1 MDHDFDSEVLHHRV
15 LSAEGGIA
23 TADSINS
30 ACLPVEESNNSLCTV
45 PNARARAESNSEIGA
60 QTCRKRGWKV
70 NGQLAGE
77 WRDRLGRHRRAR
89 PTESEHKN
97 DPAVATSAADVSMVS
112 SFPGSSSCAGT
123 DVSFEGLV
131 DELRERLPQASLLA
145 EFVATQQQRGCTMCP
160 EAEAVMT
167 RTTTT
172 TGRPHEQASRKRG
185 GGERFD
191 GSVGSVRRIAA
202 GGGGTWAP
210 TPVPDTVATT
220 GIGLSTSD
228 IELQRE
234 RATAAG
240 LMPPGCLRLRHPM
253 IGTMRPSPSSQ
264 LLARSVPTGIS
275 SSRGNHPRL
284 HGVVGE
290 RPQPSLVLPP
300 GGMLFPDGS
309 AYRLVTTGS
318 SAGTIESSTSPSA
331 AMVAAAKAHERALPL
346 LQVCAVKV
354 IEPTGC

>member
-1 MDHDFDSEVLHHRV
+1 M
-15 LSAEGGIA
+15 
-23 TADSINS
+23 
-30 ACLPVEESNNSLCTV
+30 
-45 PNARARAESNSEIGA
+45 PNVRARAESNSEIGA
-60 QTCRKRGWKV
+60 KTCRKRGWTV

-89 PTESEHKN
+89 PTESENKN
-97 DPAVATSAADVSMVS
+97 APAVATSTADMSMVS
-112 SFPGSSSCAGT
+112 SFPSSSSCAGT
-123 DVSFEGLV
+123 EVSFEGLV

-145 EFVATQQQRGCTMCP
+145 EFVATQQQRGYTMCP
-160 EAEAVMT
+160 EAEVVMT

-172 TGRPHEQASRKRG
+172 TGRPHALASRKRG
-185 GGERFD
+185 GGDR
-191 GSVGSVRRIAA
+191 GGGKVGNVRRTAA

-210 TPVPDTVATT
+210 TPVPDTIAQAGT
-220 GIGLSTSD
+220 GLSTSD
-228 IELQRE
+228 IELLRE
-234 RATAAG
+234 RAAAAR

-253 IGTMRPSPSSQ
+253 IGTMRASPGPQ
-264 LLARSVPTGIS
+264 LLAGSLPSGS

-290 RPQPSLVLPP
+290 RPQPSLVLPR

-318 SAGTIESSTSPSA
+318 SAGAMESNTSPSA

-354 IEPTGC
+354 VEPTGC